1 MFEGIINL
9 QLPFMLISS
18 GVSSVLYL
26 IFLFFNLGHPSPEEM
41 AQDNHQITIEES
53 SETKA
58 DSSEDF
64 QYEDYFTQKNTLNK
78 QSLYVDAGFSLRLTQ
93 FRHYKFRHT
102 YSMHFAGASFSRPP
116 PPTTLA

>member
-26 IFLFFNLGHPSPEEM
+26 VFLFFNMGHPKPEEM

-53 SETKA
+53 SENIA
-58 DSSEDF
+58 DTSDEF
-64 QYEDYFTQKNTLNK
+64 QYEDYFSQKNIQNK
-78 QSLYVDAGFSLRLTQ
+78 QSLRVDDGFSLRLTKI
-93 FRHYKFRHT
+93 RHCKFRHT
-102 YSMHFAGASFSRPP
+102 YSIQFAGASFSRPP
-116 PPTTLA
+116 PSLT

>member
-26 IFLFFNLGHPSPEEM
+26 IFLFFNMGHPKPEEM

-53 SETKA
+53 SKTIA
-58 DSSEDF
+58 DVSDDF
-64 QYEDYFTQKNTLNK
+64 QYKDYFSQKNKQNK
-78 QSLYVDAGFSLRLTQ
+78 QSLQVDDSFSLRLTQ
-93 FRHYKFRHT
+93 FRHCKFKHT
-102 YSMHFAGASFSRPP
+102 YSIQFAGASFSRPP
-116 PPTTLA
+116 PALA